1 MTDSKQKQTR
11 QKIRDTITGIELL
24 AGDEEALATQ
34 PLLKMLLER
43 GWSAK
48 QIQSRPQWRV
58 PARPSDHT
66 SEGRKRGFP
75 VDIAIFDSEE
85 NIGNPDALRIICECK
100 KPNEKDGIGQLKDY
114 MSHEPEVR
122 LGIWFNGL
130 EFAFVYRDQD
140 GFHLRRN
147 RALPRPS
154 DALDKDAISPLKL
167 VDLQDPPSLKDIFSK
182 IRNYVASK
190 DSKGGRDEF
199 ILENLGTLLIAKIV
213 DERDSDLFP
222 ERELEF
228 QAAKDSLTT
237 TKQITNWVMTV
248 RQRYKNLFAQER
260 EALTLDPNS
269 IDHVVKSLQN
279 WRLLGHD
286 RLAVGKAFE
295 TLKGR
300 AIKGQE
306 GQYFTPPQVVQAA
319 VRLTNP
325 LRTDFI
331 LDPACGTG
339 GFLAAALGHVYDQFE
354 QSPSSR
360 VGEYKRHWANHNLLG
375 IDKDDLS
382 IRFCKAYLTLL
393 GDGEGPIYRNDSI
406 NQRLWKDDPSNINNV
421 VQAEGFD
428 VILTNPPF
436 GSNLKV
442 AVADARAEQFTFAQK
457 WSETNNTYTPT
468 AEYIDAGQQIGVVFL
483 ERCLKLLKLETGRLA
498 IILPETF
505 FFSKGFKW
513 LSDYLIRNFTIT
525 HLMNVPMVAFEEFC
539 RAKTILLVLKK
550 QLPNP
555 EHQVICSHPETLG
568 FDKRGKTL
576 LDFKTGEIDDEMSQA
591 VEYITRDVTPPKG
604 KERLYFKVQQSSL
617 GVHRTL
623 STQYL
628 LATHRQAEI
637 VALAENMKAELISLG
652 QLVQEGSIQVTY
664 GHGSPSPRYHGTGT
678 VPYIKVIHLKNW
690 RINEDPNYFVPQSVA
705 EEFWG
710 FSQKQSKDQRIQAW
724 DLLTPTRASKNIGHF
739 VMTMPW
745 QTNVVLTKE
754 IMVLRVKP
762 ENTRGLTPFAL
773 QGLFSLKQV
782 IDQYDSLVLMQTNR
796 EDLGDRW
803 KEVLIPISQNQEKL
817 KELSKTVQTYFNA
830 LVAAQ
835 LKVDD
840 IGTLLGQENFYDRPV

>member
-1 MTDSKQKQTR
+1 MTEPKQGSRRKKVQDA
-11 QKIRDTITGIELL
+11 ISGLEVI

-58 PARPSDHT
+58 PVRPSDN
-66 SEGRKRGFP
+66 SVEGRRRGFP
-75 VDIAIFDSEE
+75 VDIAVFENEAGLGNADS
-85 NIGNPDALRIICECK
+85 LRIICECK
-100 KPNEKDGIGQLKDY
+100 KPSEKEGIGQLKDY
-114 MSHEPEVR
+114 MNHEPEVQ

-130 EFAFVYRDQD
+130 EFAFVYRDQN

-147 RALPRPS
+147 RPLPRPGDS
-154 DALDKDAISPLKL
+154 LDKDAISPLKL
-167 VDLQDPPSLKDIFSK
+167 ADLQDPPSLKDIFSK
-182 IRNYVASK
+182 IRTYVASR

-213 DERDSDLFP
+213 DERDSDLAP

-228 QAAKDSLTT
+228 QASKSPSETAERIIKWVDSV
-237 TKQITNWVMTV
+237 KG
-248 RQRYKNLFAQER
+248 RYKNLFADER
-260 EALTLDPNS
+260 ESLSLDHNS

-286 RLAVGKAFE
+286 RAAVGKAFE

-325 LRTDFI
+325 LTSDFV

-339 GFLAAALGHVYDQFE
+339 GFLAAALGHVYEQFE
-354 QSPSSR
+354 RSPSAR
-360 VGEYKRHWANHNLLG
+360 IGEYKRRWANRNLLG

-393 GDGEGPIYRNDSI
+393 GDGEGPIYRSDSV
-406 NQRLWKDDPSNINNV
+406 NQRFWKDDPSDLNSVI
-421 VQAEGFD
+421 QSGHFD

-436 GSNLKV
+436 GSDLKV
-442 AVADARAEQFTFAQK
+442 SIEDARAEGFQFAKK
-457 WSETNNTYTPT
+457 WSEQSEVYAPT
-468 AEYIDAGQQIGVVFL
+468 DEYMKSGQQIGVIFL
-483 ERCLKLLKLETGRLA
+483 ERCLKLLKAESGRLA

-513 LSDYLIRNFTIT
+513 LSDYIIRNFTLT
-525 HLMNVPMVAFEEFC
+525 HLMNIPMVAFEEFC
-539 RAKTILLVLKK
+539 RAKTILLVIEKRK
-550 QLPNP
+550 PKP

-576 LDFKTGEIDDEMSQA
+576 NNFNTGEIDDEMSEA
-591 VEYITRDVTPPKG
+591 VEYITKNISPPKG
-604 KERLYFKVQQSSL
+604 KERLFFHVWQSDL
-617 GVHRTL
+617 IKHRTL

-628 LATHRQAEI
+628 LTEYRRSEI
-637 VALAENMKAELISLG
+637 EQLAQSMDADLVSLG
-652 QLVQEGSIQVTY
+652 QLVEEGSIAVSY
-664 GHGSPSPRYHGTGT
+664 GHGSPSPRHHGVGT

-690 RINEDPNYFVPQSVA
+690 RINADPNYFVPQNIA

-710 FSQKQSKDQRIQAW
+710 FNHKQPKDQRIQAW

-739 VMTMPW
+739 SVVMPW
-745 QTNVVLTKE
+745 QTNLVLTKE
-754 IMVLRVKP
+754 IMVLRVLAS
-762 ENTRGLTPFAL
+762 NTRGVTPFLL

-782 IDQYDSLVLMQTNR
+782 VDQYDSLVLMQTNR
-796 EDLGDRW
+796 EDLGNRW
-803 KEVLIPISQNQEKL
+803 KEVLIPIPRAEETSGRIANAIKN
-817 KELSKTVQTYFNA
+817 YF
-830 LVAAQ
+830 VAIVDAQ
-835 LKVDD
+835 IKVNGIRDA
-840 IGTLLGQENFYDRPV
+840 LGQENFYDRP